1 MYLID
6 TNVLIYA
13 IAGREPD
20 ATFLKR
26 TIEKGI
32 IALSVITLAEF
43 LTKASRKEQG
53 VVEKLVGAFPLLA
66 VEEQTART
74 AAASRRHYL
83 SSSKG
88 KLLDHLMAAQAKLH
102 NLTLV
107 TNNKEDFPMKD
118 IKVISP

>member
-6 TNVLIYA
+6 TNVLIRA
-13 IAGREPD
+13 IAGIEPD
-20 ATFLKR
+20 AAFLKR
-26 TIEKGI
+26 AIEKGT

-53 VVEKLVGAFPLLA
+53 VVEKLVRTFPLLV
-66 VEEQTART
+66 VEEQAARI
-74 AAASRRHYL
+74 AAASRRRYFRT
-83 SSSKG
+83 SKG

-107 TNNKEDFPMKD
+107 TNNLEDFPMKD